1 MSHLAIFL
9 LGLGFGLVFLFYFI
23 LFFLHVEII
32 ILDISRKQQNVKT
45 FLFNITLKCSPQAV
59 SSLFGTRV
67 VFFAHYPEL
76 GNLTRLP

>member
-1 MSHLAIFL
+1 M
-9 LGLGFGLVFLFYFI
+9 
-23 LFFLHVEII
+23 EII

-45 FLFNITLKCSPQAV
+45 FLFNITLKCFPQAV